1 MIRIE
6 FTEQMKEQLHFERY
20 HHPHPRVQQK
30 MEVLWLK
37 SKNLSHEVICDI
49 ANITPNTMRAY
60 FKDFKNGGLD
70 KLKEI
75 NFYRPASELEEHS
88 KTIEGYFWEHPPR
101 TASEASVKIA
111 ELTGIKRSLTQTR
124 VFIKSIGMSLRKVGP
139 IPGKALSD
147 DKNNNRKN
155 LKKRN

>member
-1 MIRIE
+1 
-6 FTEQMKEQLHFERY
+6 MKKQLHYERY

-37 SKNLSHEVICDI
+37 SKNLSHELICDI

-60 FKDFKNGGLD
+60 FKDFENGGID
-70 KLKEI
+70 KLKEV
-75 NFYRPASELEEHS
+75 NFYRPASELKKHS

-111 ELTGIKRSLTQTR
+111 ELTGIKRSLTQTK
-124 VFIKSIGMSLRKVGP
+124 VFLKNIGMSLRKVGP
-139 IPGKALSD
+139 IPGKALGD
-147 DKNNNRKN
+147 IKKNNKRN
-155 LKKRN
+155 LKKKN